1 MYKTYLY
8 KILTFFTPDFDK
20 YIVKKL
26 AYKKNIKIIDVG
38 FFKGTFAKNIIS
50 KSIKKDGGGS
60 FTLYS
65 FEPNENIDV
74 KNFQKFALNKNIK
87 WIHSK
92 KALGENKRKDDF
104 TILSSFPSS
113 GSSIDNIL
121 ENSLW
126 FKTRKFIIAPFR
138 NKNNVTN
145 KINIEVDT
153 LDNVFE
159 TVKDI
164 DLIKIDVEGYG
175 YKVLEGSKNYLKNNS
190 PIIQVEIL
198 SKKSNFHFQEN
209 QIYEYLNGL
218 NYQLVG
224 RKKHYTTHLFSDV
237 VCVDY
242 LFEKIL

>member
-8 KILTFFTPDFDK
+8 KLLTFLTPNFDK

-26 AYKKNIKIIDVG
+26 VHKKNIKIVDVG

-50 KSIKKDGGGS
+50 KSIKKDGRKS

-74 KNFQKFALNKNIK
+74 KNFQKFVLSKNIN

-92 KALGENKRKDDF
+92 KAIGDNKRKDNF

-113 GSSIDNIL
+113 GSSIENIL

-126 FKTRKFIIAPFR
+126 FKTRKFIIDPFG
-138 NKNNVTN
+138 NNNNVIN
-145 KINIEVDT
+145 KIKVQVDT
-153 LDNVFE
+153 LDNLFE
-159 TVKDI
+159 TVKNI

-209 QIYEYLNGL
+209 QIFQYLNDL
-218 NYQLVG
+218 NYQLVI